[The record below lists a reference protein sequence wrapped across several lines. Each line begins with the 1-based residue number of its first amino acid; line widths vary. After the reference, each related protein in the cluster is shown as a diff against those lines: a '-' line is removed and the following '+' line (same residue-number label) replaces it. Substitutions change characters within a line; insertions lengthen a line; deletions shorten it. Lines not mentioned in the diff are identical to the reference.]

1 VKATRAGGNTK
12 ASSGL
17 IARAISTGCHS
28 CLDGLE
34 RRDEGGEAQ
43 MEASILSHGA
53 GLRPSKKG
61 LDSGGQDPNPFLPSS
76 KHQSQQAWLS
86 LRKAG

>member
-1 VKATRAGGNTK
+1 
-12 ASSGL
+12 
-17 IARAISTGCHS
+17 
-28 CLDGLE
+28 
-34 RRDEGGEAQ
+34 